1 VPPLGGGASLAPPHL
16 AARPRAAARRRAR
29 RRPRPAGWHRCRG
42 RPPTADSTAATNPPP
57 PSLPRAAAPAAAPPA
72 GFDSVSAATPRRHS
86 DARGGTAPVA
96 CPRGAGRRLRRGG
109 CVVFTPA
116 SEVTAITNKSRGL
129 HPAAAAAT
137 VPPNAGT
144 ASWRTAVRGR
154 TPASTLGCT
163 EVGVKHW
170 VKGAS
175 GLTGSTVASML
186 REG

>member
-1 VPPLGGGASLAPPHL
+1 MRRAAWERTTSDEGEGARHGKTREKASNKNKLYRGDAPLPSPHRASLQLDSPGPPRHTRQDPPLTAAPP
-16 AARPRAAARRRAR
+16 PSPPTAAARRR
-29 RRPRPAGWHRCRG
+29 
-42 RPPTADSTAATNPPP
+42 
-57 PSLPRAAAPAAAPPA
+57 
-72 GFDSVSAATPRRHS
+72 S

-154 TPASTLGCT
+154 TPEETLGRT
-163 EVGVKHW
+163 EVGVGHW

-175 GLTGSTVASML
+175 GLNGSTVASML
-186 REG
+186 REW